1 MAYDK
6 AQLQT
11 CLQNQKKKYE
21 AFMKM
26 KNTSGLGWD
35 HDMELPLCEDAEWN
49 TYVMYNKDAKE
60 FRHKTL
66 ANFDLLDEYFSGTI
80 ATGEYASAS
89 GRLGHKPNAYSAN
102 AVAKDIEDDSSAEE
116 DPDRVQS
123 SKSSETSGSPVFMNL
138 PPVPGEKAFGH
149 DVLEIVKTHFARGF
163 ETKDIDGIYCN
174 FCTSSRIQKRLE
186 ETFRIQSI

>member
-1 MAYDK
+1 MPQANWNEKQKTILLEILVELKKSGDIGQDNSIKKAAWTTILQQFNFQAGVAYDK

-102 AVAKDIEDDSSAEE
+102 AVAKDIEDDSSAE
-116 DPDRVQS
+116 DNVIRM
-123 SKSSETSGSPVFMNL
+123 T
-138 PPVPGEKAFGH
+138 
-149 DVLEIVKTHFARGF
+149 
-163 ETKDIDGIYCN
+163 
-174 FCTSSRIQKRLE
+174 
-186 ETFRIQSI
+186 